1 MNYSLDPLH
10 AITARPLW
18 LQNSPGFNNIGISTN
33 GRIAKPKAKKKVKQ
47 KPTLPMRYPIRAL
60 ADELGI
66 HNDTIVSIS
75 RKVIGKGGFLNEQ
88 EFNQLKVYLSNVK
101 IRRRMKRVNR

>member
-47 KPTLPMRYPIRAL
+47 KPALPMRYPIRAL
-60 ADELGI
+60 ADDLGI
-66 HNDTIVSIS
+66 HYDTIVSIS
-75 RKVIGKGGFLNEQ
+75 RKVIGKGGFLTKD
-88 EFNQLKVYLSNVK
+88 EFDRLKHHLSGIK
-101 IRRRMKRVNR
+101 IRRRMKRKT